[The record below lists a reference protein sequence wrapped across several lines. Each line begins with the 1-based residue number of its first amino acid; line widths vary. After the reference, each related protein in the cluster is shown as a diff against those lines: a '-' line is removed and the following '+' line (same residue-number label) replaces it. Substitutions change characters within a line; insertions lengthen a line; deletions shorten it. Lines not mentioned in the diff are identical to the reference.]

1 MNSVFRHR
9 PEIEEICRSASREL
23 ELEVKLR
30 MTEEEWTEQVLNF
43 EPFKKRGPMYLDKT
57 STERLLEQLE
67 DAQALL
73 AQMLT
78 SRYVGPLREEA
89 ASWAE
94 KLKEVGQVLDQWL
107 EVQDLWQYLEAVF
120 SNETSLSKVRIFI
133 LLTVNSWFFYKGI
146 ASRSKAICSH

>member
-1 MNSVFRHR
+1 
-9 PEIEEICRSASREL
+9 
-23 ELEVKLR
+23 

-43 EPFKKRGPMYLDKT
+43 EPYKRRGPMYLDKA

-78 SRYVGPLREEA
+78 SRQDIKFDTKCSFIRLLFTQFKFIFSFPWYYKYHHGKRWLTFCRYIGPLREEA

-94 KLKEVGQVLDQWL
+94 KLKEVSEVLEQWL

-120 SNETSLSKVRIFI
+120 SNAEAAKVKAA
-133 LLTVNSWFFYKGI
+133 LE
-146 ASRSKAICSH
+146 RSKNIDKSI

>member
-1 MNSVFRHR
+1 MKRLEWWRFLSPKKNLNLQIDFCTFRHR
-9 PEIEEICRSASREL
+9 NAIEEICKSASREL

-43 EPFKKRGPMYLDKT
+43 EPYKRRGPMYLDKA

-78 SRYVGPLREEA
+78 SR
-89 ASWAE
+89 
-94 KLKEVGQVLDQWL
+94 
-107 EVQDLWQYLEAVF
+107 
-120 SNETSLSKVRIFI
+120 
-133 LLTVNSWFFYKGI
+133 
-146 ASRSKAICSH
+146 

>member
-1 MNSVFRHR
+1 
-9 PEIEEICRSASREL
+9 
-23 ELEVKLR
+23 
-30 MTEEEWTEQVLNF
+30 
-43 EPFKKRGPMYLDKT
+43 MYLDKT

-94 KLKEVGQVLDQWL
+94 KLKEVGQVLEQWL

-120 SNETSLSKVRIFI
+120 SNEATAKVRRGEGEVRGRGEGQMEGEVGEEEAW
-133 LLTVNSWFFYKGI
+133 LT
-146 ASRSKAICSH
+146 H

>member
-1 MNSVFRHR
+1 
-9 PEIEEICRSASREL
+9 
-23 ELEVKLR
+23 

-43 EPFKKRGPMYLDKT
+43 EPYKRRGPMYLDKA

-78 SRYVGPLREEA
+78 SRQDIKFDAKCSFIHLLFTQFKFIFCFPCYYKYHHGQRWLTFCRYIGPLREEA

-94 KLKEVGQVLDQWL
+94 KLKEVSEVLEQWL

-120 SNETSLSKVRIFI
+120 SNAEAAKV
-133 LLTVNSWFFYKGI
+133 
-146 ASRSKAICSH
+146 KAALERFKNIDKSI